1 MEDPPKREDPPRENR
16 RGDREV
22 INTIVDG
29 FVEGGN
35 SNSARKKNLRAAH
48 QVNAVSCRPRMPPIT
63 FTDDNFKGVD
73 YRQDDLMVV
82 SIDINKFTI
91 MKTLVDQGSS
101 VDILY

>member
-1 MEDPPKREDPPRENR
+1 MILPKTTAEEAVRSSTPLLV
-16 RGDREV
+16 GLSEV
-22 INTIVDG
+22 EVRTVHG
-29 FVEGGN
+29 R
-35 SNSARKKNLRAAH
+35 STW
-48 QVNAVSCRPRMPPIT
+48 RPTQPWRPLMPPIT

-82 SIDINKFTI
+82 LIDINKFTI